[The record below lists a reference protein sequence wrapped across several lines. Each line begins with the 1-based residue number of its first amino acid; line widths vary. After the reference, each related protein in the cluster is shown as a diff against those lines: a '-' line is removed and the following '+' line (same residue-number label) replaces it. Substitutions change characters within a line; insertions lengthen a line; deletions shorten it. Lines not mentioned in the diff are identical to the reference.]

1 MSSFLAMGGYGAYV
15 WSAYGITL
23 LVLILNI
30 WWARRRNAAA
40 LAHVQAAR
48 SMDEEN
54 AVPRATVRRLP

>member
-1 MSSFLAMGGYGAYV
+1 MSTFFDMGGYGAFV

-40 LAHVQAAR
+40 LARVQAAI
-48 SMDEEN
+48 STDEET
-54 AVPRATVRRLP
+54 AVPRAMVRRL